1 MKHQDHIHEKEHVH
15 DDLHEHGHEHH
26 HEELSTGCC
35 GQHEN
40 IVDKKIQ
47 LSTVPEGYASAIL
60 TINEMDC
67 PVEEQLIRQ
76 KFEKMPEIYEMQFNL
91 IQRQLH
97 LVYQGDLDNVIA
109 AIKSLGMNAI
119 PQGAQA
125 PAPKSMKKRYWL
137 LGISGALAITAELIS
152 LLGDST
158 WFVSLLAIIAI
169 VLCGHETYVKGWIAI
184 KNKKLNINALMS
196 VAVTGAILINEFP
209 EAAMVMVLFTISE
222 VLEARSLDRARNAIE
237 GLLSLAPD
245 ESLVQVDGQ
254 FVLQST
260 DNIAMGS
267 IIRVMPGE
275 RFSLDGEIIKG
286 SSSIDESPITGESLP
301 IDKTVGD
308 KVYAGSINQEGEI
321 EFKTTTTAENSTLR
335 KIARTI
341 EQAQGN
347 KSETERF
354 IDRFSSVYTP
364 IVFVFAIIVALVSP
378 MFGFTWL
385 DSIYNA
391 LVILIIACPCALVIS
406 TPVAIV
412 SGLTTAARQG
422 ILIKGG
428 SYLEAASHLKGLAFD
443 KTGTI
448 TEGKPQVVESFM
460 FSDADNIPSIA
471 MSLAARSDHPISK
484 AIVTFYHDQ
493 NLNTHN
499 VESFEAILGRG
510 TQGVV
515 DQRHYYLGNAKL
527 MLENNIDLTKVDEAL
542 IAFKDRAHSV
552 LILADDSQALALF
565 VLEDGVK
572 VTSVRA
578 LQLLKA
584 RGLQLVMLSG
594 DRQQTV
600 DQVATTVQLSD
611 ARGDQLPEDKMTF
624 VNDFQKDHG
633 SIGMIGDGINDA
645 PALAKADIGFAMGSI
660 GSDTAIET
668 ADVAIM
674 DDDLMKLPNF
684 LNIADRTMSI
694 IRQNIIFSI
703 GIKVFFLALAI
714 TGHAY
719 MWMAVLADVGTSIL
733 VVVNALR
740 LLKVKEIS

>member
-354 IDRFSSVYTP
+354 IDRFSSVYLRSFLSLP
-364 IVFVFAIIVALVSP
+364 SSLLWF
-378 MFGFTWL
+378 
-385 DSIYNA
+385 
-391 LVILIIACPCALVIS
+391 
-406 TPVAIV
+406 
-412 SGLTTAARQG
+412 RQC
-422 ILIKGG
+422 
-428 SYLEAASHLKGLAFD
+428 
-443 KTGTI
+443 
-448 TEGKPQVVESFM
+448 
-460 FSDADNIPSIA
+460 
-471 MSLAARSDHPISK
+471 
-484 AIVTFYHDQ
+484 
-493 NLNTHN
+493 
-499 VESFEAILGRG
+499 
-510 TQGVV
+510 
-515 DQRHYYLGNAKL
+515 
-527 MLENNIDLTKVDEAL
+527 
-542 IAFKDRAHSV
+542 
-552 LILADDSQALALF
+552 LAL
-565 VLEDGVK
+565 
-572 VTSVRA
+572 
-578 LQLLKA
+578 
-584 RGLQLVMLSG
+584 RGW
-594 DRQQTV
+594 TV
-600 DQVATTVQLSD
+600 
-611 ARGDQLPEDKMTF
+611 F
-624 VNDFQKDHG
+624 
-633 SIGMIGDGINDA
+633 
-645 PALAKADIGFAMGSI
+645 
-660 GSDTAIET
+660 
-668 ADVAIM
+668 
-674 DDDLMKLPNF
+674 
-684 LNIADRTMSI
+684 
-694 IRQNIIFSI
+694 
-703 GIKVFFLALAI
+703 I
-714 TGHAY
+714 TH
-719 MWMAVLADVGTSIL
+719 W
-733 VVVNALR
+733 
-740 LLKVKEIS
+740 

>member
-1 MKHQDHIHEKEHVH
+1 MKHQDHIHEK
-15 DDLHEHGHEHH
+15 DHEHEHKH
-26 HEELSTGCC
+26 DGCNSHDHSHDHEELSTSCC
-35 GQHEN
+35 GQHGD

-47 LSTVPEGYASAIL
+47 LSAIPEGYSSTIL

-76 KFEKMPEIYEMQFNL
+76 KFDKMPEIYEMQFNL

-97 LVYQGDLDNVIA
+97 LVYKGDLENILA
-109 AIKSLGMNAI
+109 AIKSLGMNAV
-119 PQGAQA
+119 PQGTEA
-125 PAPKSMKKRYWL
+125 PVPKNMKKRYWL
-137 LGISGALAITAELIS
+137 LGISGVLAITAELIS
-152 LLGDST
+152 LLNGHSEDNL
-158 WFVSLLAIIAI
+158 WFVSLLAILAI

-196 VAVTGAILINEFP
+196 VAVTGAILIGEFP

-245 ESLVQVDGQ
+245 ESLVQENGN
-254 FVLQST
+254 FVLKAT
-260 DNIAMGS
+260 DDIALNS

-275 RFSLDGEIIKG
+275 RFALDGEIIKG

-354 IDRFSSVYTP
+354 IDRFSAIYTP
-364 IVFVFAIIVALVSP
+364 IVFVFAILVALVSP
-378 MFGFTWL
+378 LFDFTWL
-385 DSIYNA
+385 QSIYNA

-428 SYLEAASHLKGLAFD
+428 SYLESASHLKGLAFD

-448 TEGKPQVVESFM
+448 TEGKPQVVESFI
-460 FSDADNIPSIA
+460 FTQDEKTASLA

-484 AIVTFYHDQ
+484 AIVTFYQAQ
-493 NLNTHN
+493 NISAQN
-499 VESFEAILGRG
+499 VESFEAILGHG
-510 TQGVV
+510 TKGMMNAEQ
-515 DQRHYYLGNAKL
+515 YYLGNAKL
-527 MLENNIDLTKVDEAL
+527 MLANNIDLTKADEAL
-542 IAFKDRAHSV
+542 VAFKDRAHSV
-552 LILADDSQALALF
+552 LMLANEQELLALF

-572 VTSVRA
+572 ATSVRA
-578 LQLLKA
+578 LELLKV

-600 DQVATTVQLSD
+600 DQVAQTVSLTT
-611 ARGDQLPEDKMTF
+611 ARGDQLPEDKMIF
-624 VNDFQKDHG
+624 VDDFQKNKG

-684 LNIADRTMSI
+684 LNIADRTMAI
-694 IRQNIIFSI
+694 IRQNIIFAI
-703 GIKVFFLALAI
+703 GIKVFFLA
-714 TGHAY
+714 
-719 MWMAVLADVGTSIL
+719 
-733 VVVNALR
+733 
-740 LLKVKEIS
+740 